1 MVVPIWKGK
10 GDLQDCN
17 NYRGI
22 TLLSV
27 PGKVLA
33 HLLLTR
39 IRTHLLKHQR
49 PEQSGF
55 TPGKSTTDRM
65 LPLRVQVERR
75 REFRQGMLA
84 AYVDLKK
91 AFDSVHRE
99 TLWDLLHLHGIP
111 ARITGLLTGLYSGTV
126 SAVKCG
132 GGVSSIFPVNTGVRQ
147 GCVLAPSLFNT
158 CMDWVLG
165 RVVEQSFWSICR
177 QHQDYRSCF
186 C

>member
-10 GDLQDCN
+10 GDCQDCN
-17 NYRGI
+17 NYHGI
-22 TLLSV
+22 TLLSI

-55 TPGKSTTDRM
+55 TPGKATTDRI
-65 LPLRVQVERR
+65 LALRVLVERR

-91 AFDSVHRE
+91 ALDSVHRE
-99 TLWDLLHLHGIP
+99 TLWDFVRL
-111 ARITGLLTGLYSGTV
+111 RGLL
-126 SAVKCG
+126 
-132 GGVSSIFPVNTGVRQ
+132 
-147 GCVLAPSLFNT
+147 
-158 CMDWVLG
+158 
-165 RVVEQSFWSICR
+165 
-177 QHQDYRSCF
+177 
-186 C
+186 